1 MTPTRISQYVKKV
14 KMTAFN
20 SVFFGKL
27 ISFNGRQHAYSK
39 KHTNTFEYILIN
51 FAKPIIQEHNARV
64 LFHFTFP

>member
-1 MTPTRISQYVKKV
+1 MTPTRISQHVKKV

-51 FAKPIIQEHNARV
+51 FAKPII
-64 LFHFTFP
+64 